1 MSKRAQQT
9 VLIKKYK
16 KHQHASHGGSW
27 KIAYAD
33 FMTAMMALFLVMWLM
48 VSITPEQRQQLAGY
62 FNASSDIFPSAGEK
76 ERDLSNSIVPMT
88 EGKVIDQQASLPE
101 HGKNSDAEMLATV
114 RQDLDYLIQ
123 TDPRL
128 NNLKSNLLLTIND
141 SGLLI
146 QIIDSQDRPMFML
159 GSKKPEHYMT
169 GILQALVPL
178 LNEIPYRLTITGH
191 TDSLPFANGGSGY
204 SNWELS
210 ADRANAARQVMV
222 LDGLKKDKVLQV
234 IGMAS
239 NMAIDS
245 ADPEQAINRRISIL
259 ILNRNKEHE
268 ALQEG
273 EAIKAWLKSRDNTQ
287 LEKEINLKDHRGLR

>member
-1 MSKRAQQT
+1 MNKRTQQP
-9 VLIKKYK
+9 VVIKKYK

-62 FNASSDIFPSAGEK
+62 FNSSSDIFPSAGEK
-76 ERDLSNSIVPMT
+76 ERDLSDSIIPMAGGEIINPQT
-88 EGKVIDQQASLPE
+88 NLPE
-101 HGKNSDAEMLATV
+101 HMQSSDAENLANV
-114 RQDLDYLIQ
+114 RHELEDLIQ

-159 GSKKPEHYMT
+159 GSKKPEHYMV

-222 LDGLKKDKVLQV
+222 SDGLKKDKVLQV

-259 ILNRNKEHE
+259 ILNRNKERE
-268 ALQEG
+268 ALQDG
-273 EAIKAWLKSRDNTQ
+273 EAVKAWLKSRDNPQ
-287 LEKEINLKDHRGLR
+287 LEKEIKLNEHRGL